1 MKMSSFN
8 IVELNVVRWG
18 EEKGIIQ
25 NSTSA
30 AQVTKTQ
37 EEVDELVE
45 AIAANDK
52 AGIID
57 AIGDVMVT
65 LTMIAAIEDVSLLT
79 CYESAYNE
87 IKNRKG
93 LLTEGIFVKES

>member
-1 MKMSSFN
+1 MSSFN
-8 IVELNVVRWG
+8 IVELDVVRWG
-18 EEKGIIQ
+18 EARSIIE

-30 AQVTKTQ
+30 AQVKKTQ
-37 EEVDELVE
+37 EEVQELVD
-45 AIAANDK
+45 AIAANNK
-52 AGIID
+52 AEIID

-65 LTMIAAIEDVSLLT
+65 LTMIAAIEDVSLLK

-93 LLTEGIFVKES
+93 YLTKEGIFVKES

>member
-1 MKMSSFN
+1 MSSFN

-18 EEKGIIQ
+18 EERGIIQ

-52 AGIID
+52 AAIID

-93 LLTEGIFVKES
+93 YLNKDGIFEKQS

>member
-1 MKMSSFN
+1 MSSFN

-18 EEKGIIQ
+18 EERGIIQ
-25 NSTSA
+25 NSTSM

-93 LLTEGIFVKES
+93 YLNKDGIFEKQS